1 MRLNNEKGSMLL
13 GVFLVGITIMAL
25 VMITYRITND
35 TTKSVKKRKEN
46 INAFNIAEAGKEFAL
61 AGLRSGKQVPFPD
74 STVTFYKKM
83 PFASGFYSVT
93 CHGDAA
99 LDTIT
104 ITSTG
109 TIGDQTAILEARCLI
124 KYNDFTVK
132 ASIDAAIT
140 TRSDVTALG
149 NITID
154 GRDHDSNGNM
164 IGTGTKAIKSCGA
177 ITQSGNSI
185 IGGDGTAPAKKVTDP
200 IIEDFISAGGYPETP
215 EQLLGLPAGALNQF
229 RTSKFP
235 SIPFTGLVYYVPPN
249 DSFNVPDL
257 KGSEGI
263 LIIHNDDCDAKIM
276 NFNGLFKGLIIAD
289 QVHHVNS
296 GAKIIGAIVTLSK
309 EPGTNA
315 FGNGNADILYSSTV
329 IDKLNHMTIS
339 VADTEFEILSWRQI
353 K

>member
-1 MRLNNEKGSMLL
+1 MKLNNNKGSMLL
-13 GVFLVGITIMAL
+13 GVFLIGVTIMAL

-61 AGLRSGKQVPFPD
+61 AALRSGKQVPFPD
-74 STVTFYKKM
+74 STVSFYEKV
-83 PFASGFYSVT
+83 PFASGYYSVT
-93 CHGDAA
+93 CHGDAT

-109 TIGDQTAILEARCLI
+109 IIGDQTAILEARCLI
-124 KYNDFTVK
+124 KYNDFTVN

-140 TRSDVTALG
+140 TRSDATTLG

-154 GRDHDSNGNM
+154 GRDHDSDGKM
-164 IGTGTKAIKSCGA
+164 IGTGKKAIKSCGA
-177 ITQSGNSI
+177 IKQSGNST
-185 IGGDGTAPAKKVTDP
+185 IGGDGVAPAKNVTDP
-200 IIEDFISAGGYPETP
+200 IIEDFIGDGGYPETP
-215 EQLLGLPAGALNQF
+215 EQLLGLPAGALDQF
-229 RTSKFP
+229 KTSKLP
-235 SIPFTGLVYYVPPN
+235 SLPFYGVLYYVPPN
-249 DSFNVPDL
+249 DSFNIPDL
-257 KGSEGI
+257 KGSEGL
-263 LIIHNDDCDAKIM
+263 LIVHNNDCDAKIM

-289 QVHHVNS
+289 QVHHINS
-296 GAKIIGAIVTLSK
+296 GATIIGAVVTLSK

-315 FGNGNADILYSSTV
+315 FGNGNADILYSSSI
-329 IDKLNHMTIS
+329 IDKLNNMTIS